1 MLTRFSTGIV
11 KGVSVVSK
19 GQDRLAGNI
28 RQDISEFATV
38 AGALAPENVMK
49 NDDFHKAIIMT
60 KGELAPPPP
69 VFPDNR

>member
-11 KGVSVVSK
+11 KGV
-19 GQDRLAGNI
+19 
-28 RQDISEFATV
+28 ATV